1 MGDTVHA
8 VRGTGLTRDL
18 SSGFVFVADSGMPAV
33 WRLSSE
39 GELLSEVILQVEGM
53 GQVAKIRKDLSSGF
67 VACSTAWGRI
77 GLMDIQVAALVKISN
92 SFDIEWSQVKGS
104 GGYISI
110 LVKQLTARC
119 SDIRA
124 ERRHEPG
131 VRHAGRLRG

>member
-1 MGDTVHA
+1 
-8 VRGTGLTRDL
+8 
-18 SSGFVFVADSGMPAV
+18 MPAV

-92 SFDIEWSQVKGS
+92 SFDIEWSQVKD
-104 GGYISI
+104 
-110 LVKQLTARC
+110 LVDT
-119 SDIRA
+119 
-124 ERRHEPG
+124 
-131 VRHAGRLRG
+131 

>member
-1 MGDTVHA
+1 M
-8 VRGTGLTRDL
+8 
-18 SSGFVFVADSGMPAV
+18 ADSGMPAV

-92 SFDIEWSQVKGS
+92 SFDIEWSQVKRQKIWWLQKHFGETVDCPLFRHS
-104 GGYISI
+104 G
-110 LVKQLTARC
+110 
-119 SDIRA
+119 
-124 ERRHEPG
+124 
-131 VRHAGRLRG
+131 